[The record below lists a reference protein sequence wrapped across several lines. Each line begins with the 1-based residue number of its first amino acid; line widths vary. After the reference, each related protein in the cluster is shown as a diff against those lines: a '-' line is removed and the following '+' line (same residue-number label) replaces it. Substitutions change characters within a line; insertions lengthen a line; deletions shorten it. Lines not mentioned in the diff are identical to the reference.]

1 MRFGFGFY
9 EATDRFDGQSKSWFE
24 IGGFTVCVVSALGY
38 IRQLHYTFFF
48 SELTVR
54 LSYLQDLTH

>member
-24 IGGFTVCVVSALGY
+24 IGGFAVCFGRELGY
-38 IRQLHYTFFF
+38 LCVNVVLKSKICI
-48 SELTVR
+48 
-54 LSYLQDLTH
+54 